1 MAKEF
6 TDANFEELL
15 SSNKVVVADFWA
27 TWCGPCKAMGPSID
41 ELATEY
47 EGKALIGKVDVE
59 ENNDLAE
66 KYAIRSV
73 PTIIFFKDG
82 EMVDKVVGL
91 QPKAALEAKIKELI
105 EILKGDFLA
114 YIKK

>member
-6 TDANFEELL
+6 TDANFDELL

-41 ELATEY
+41 ELAIEY

-82 EMVDKVVGL
+82 EMVDKQVGAV
-91 QPKAALEAKIKELI
+91 PKAVLESKIKAL
-105 EILKGDFLA
+105 L
-114 YIKK
+114 

>member
-6 TDANFEELL
+6 TDANFDELL

-91 QPKAALEAKIKELI
+91 QPKAALDAKIKELI
-105 EILKGDFLA
+105 
-114 YIKK
+114 

>member
-1 MAKEF
+1 MVKEF
-6 TDANFEELL
+6 TEANFDELL

-41 ELATEY
+41 ELAAQY
-47 EGKALIGKVDVE
+47 EGQALIGKVDVE

-82 EMVDKVVGL
+82 EMVDKQVGAV
-91 QPKAALEAKIKELI
+91 PKAVLESKIKAL
-105 EILKGDFLA
+105 L
-114 YIKK
+114 

>member
-6 TDANFEELL
+6 TDANFDELL

-41 ELATEY
+41 ELSAEY
-47 EGKALIGKVDVE
+47 EGQALIGKVDVE

-73 PTIIFFKDG
+73 PTIIFFRK
-82 EMVDKVVGL
+82 
-91 QPKAALEAKIKELI
+91 
-105 EILKGDFLA
+105 
-114 YIKK
+114 YSSKKMTICYSFISAF

>member
-6 TDANFEELL
+6 TEANFEELL

-82 EMVDKVVGL
+82 EMVDKQVGAV
-91 QPKAALEAKIKELI
+91 PKAVLESKIKNL
-105 EILKGDFLA
+105 L
-114 YIKK
+114 

>member
-6 TDANFEELL
+6 TDANFDELL

-73 PTIIFFKDG
+73 PTLIFFKDG

-91 QPKAALEAKIKELI
+91 QPKAAIEAKIKAL
-105 EILKGDFLA
+105 L
-114 YIKK
+114 

>member
-6 TDANFEELL
+6 TDANFDELL

-27 TWCGPCKAMGPSID
+27 TWCGPCKAMGPSIE

-105 EILKGDFLA
+105 
-114 YIKK
+114 

>member
-47 EGKALIGKVDVE
+47 EGQALIGKVDVE

-82 EMVDKVVGL
+82 EMVDKMVGL
-91 QPKAALEAKIKELI
+91 QSKAVLEARIKEL
-105 EILKGDFLA
+105 L
-114 YIKK
+114 

>member
-6 TDANFEELL
+6 TDANFDELL

-41 ELATEY
+41 ELAVEY

-82 EMVDKVVGL
+82 EMVDKMVGL
-91 QPKAALEAKIKELI
+91 QSKAVLEARIKEL
-105 EILKGDFLA
+105 L
-114 YIKK
+114 

>member
-6 TDANFEELL
+6 TDANFDELL
-15 SSNKVVVADFWA
+15 GSNKVVVADFWA

-41 ELATEY
+41 ELAAQY
-47 EGKALIGKVDVE
+47 EGQALIGKVDVE

-82 EMVDKVVGL
+82 EMVDKQVGAV
-91 QPKAALEAKIKELI
+91 PKAVLESKIKAL
-105 EILKGDFLA
+105 L
-114 YIKK
+114 

>member
-6 TDANFEELL
+6 TDANFDELL

-73 PTIIFFKDG
+73 PTLIFFKDG

-91 QPKAALEAKIKELI
+91 QPKAAREAKIKAL
-105 EILKGDFLA
+105 L
-114 YIKK
+114 

>member
-6 TDANFEELL
+6 TDANFDELL

-27 TWCGPCKAMGPSID
+27 AWCGPCKAMGPSID

-82 EMVDKVVGL
+82 EMVDKQVGAVPKVV
-91 QPKAALEAKIKELI
+91 LESKIKNL
-105 EILKGDFLA
+105 L
-114 YIKK
+114 

>member
-6 TDANFEELL
+6 TDANFDELL

-41 ELATEY
+41 ELSAEY

-82 EMVDKVVGL
+82 EMVDKQVGAV
-91 QPKAALEAKIKELI
+91 PKAVLESKIKNL
-105 EILKGDFLA
+105 L
-114 YIKK
+114 

>member
-6 TDANFEELL
+6 TDANFDELL
-15 SSNKVVVADFWA
+15 SSNKVVLADFWA

-41 ELATEY
+41 ELAVEY
-47 EGKALIGKVDVE
+47 DGQALIGKVDVE
-59 ENNDLAE
+59 ENVDLAE

-91 QPKAALEAKIKELI
+91 QSKAALEAKIKSL
-105 EILKGDFLA
+105 L
-114 YIKK
+114 

>member
-6 TDANFEELL
+6 TDANFDELL

-82 EMVDKVVGL
+82 EMVDKQVGAVPKVV
-91 QPKAALEAKIKELI
+91 LESKIKAL
-105 EILKGDFLA
+105 L
-114 YIKK
+114 

>member
-6 TDANFEELL
+6 TDANFDELL

-41 ELATEY
+41 ELAAQY
-47 EGKALIGKVDVE
+47 EGQALIGKVDVE

-91 QPKAALEAKIKELI
+91 QPKAAIEAKIKDL
-105 EILKGDFLA
+105 L
-114 YIKK
+114 

>member
-6 TDANFEELL
+6 TEANFEELL

-41 ELATEY
+41 ELAVEY

-82 EMVDKVVGL
+82 EMVDKMVGL
-91 QPKAALEAKIKELI
+91 QSKAVLEARIKEL
-105 EILKGDFLA
+105 L
-114 YIKK
+114 

>member
-6 TDANFEELL
+6 TDANFDELL

-41 ELATEY
+41 ELSAEY

-82 EMVDKVVGL
+82 EMVDKQVGAV
-91 QPKAALEAKIKELI
+91 PKAVLESKIKAL
-105 EILKGDFLA
+105 L
-114 YIKK
+114 

>member
-6 TDANFEELL
+6 TDANFDELL

-41 ELATEY
+41 ELSAEY
-47 EGKALIGKVDVE
+47 EGQALIGKVDVE

-82 EMVDKVVGL
+82 EMVDKQVGAV
-91 QPKAALEAKIKELI
+91 PKAVLESKIKAL
-105 EILKGDFLA
+105 L
-114 YIKK
+114 

>member
-6 TDANFEELL
+6 TDANFDELL
-15 SSNKVVVADFWA
+15 GSNKVVVADFWA

-41 ELATEY
+41 ELSAEY
-47 EGKALIGKVDVE
+47 EGQALIGKVDVE

-82 EMVDKVVGL
+82 EMVDKTVGL
-91 QPKAALEAKIKELI
+91 QSKAVLEARIKEL
-105 EILKGDFLA
+105 L
-114 YIKK
+114 

>member
-6 TDANFEELL
+6 TDANFDELL

-41 ELATEY
+41 ELAVEY

-82 EMVDKVVGL
+82 EMVDKMVGL
-91 QPKAALEAKIKELI
+91 QSKVVLEARIKEL
-105 EILKGDFLA
+105 L
-114 YIKK
+114 

>member
-6 TDANFEELL
+6 TDANFDELL

-47 EGKALIGKVDVE
+47 EGKAIIGKVDVE

-82 EMVDKVVGL
+82 EMVDKQVGAV
-91 QPKAALEAKIKELI
+91 PKAVLEDKIKAL
-105 EILKGDFLA
+105 L
-114 YIKK
+114 

>member
-6 TDANFEELL
+6 TDANFDELL

-41 ELATEY
+41 ELSVEY
-47 EGKALIGKVDVE
+47 EGRALIGKVDVE

-82 EMVDKVVGL
+82 EMVDKQVGAVA
-91 QPKAALEAKIKELI
+91 KSVLESKIKNL
-105 EILKGDFLA
+105 L
-114 YIKK
+114 

>member
-6 TDANFEELL
+6 TEANFEELL

-41 ELATEY
+41 ELSAEY
-47 EGKALIGKVDVE
+47 EGQALIGKVDVE

-82 EMVDKVVGL
+82 EMVDKMVGL
-91 QPKAALEAKIKELI
+91 QSKAVLEARIKEL
-105 EILKGDFLA
+105 L
-114 YIKK
+114 

>member
-6 TDANFEELL
+6 TDANFDELL
-15 SSNKVVVADFWA
+15 GSNKVVVADFWA

-41 ELATEY
+41 ELAAQY
-47 EGKALIGKVDVE
+47 EGQALIGKVDVE

-82 EMVDKVVGL
+82 EMVDKMVGL
-91 QPKAALEAKIKELI
+91 QSKAVLEARIKEL
-105 EILKGDFLA
+105 L
-114 YIKK
+114 

>member
-6 TDANFEELL
+6 TDANFDELL

-41 ELATEY
+41 ELAAEY
-47 EGKALIGKVDVE
+47 EGQALIGKVDVE

-73 PTIIFFKDG
+73 PTLIFFKDG
-82 EMVDKVVGL
+82 EMVDKLVGL
-91 QPKAALEAKIKELI
+91 QPKAAIEAKIKAL
-105 EILKGDFLA
+105 L
-114 YIKK
+114 

>member
-6 TDANFEELL
+6 TDANFDELL

-41 ELATEY
+41 ELAAQY
-47 EGKALIGKVDVE
+47 EGQALIGKVDVE

-82 EMVDKVVGL
+82 EMVDKQVGAV
-91 QPKAALEAKIKELI
+91 PKAVLESKIKNL
-105 EILKGDFLA
+105 L
-114 YIKK
+114 

>member
-6 TDANFEELL
+6 TDANFDELL

-41 ELATEY
+41 ELAIEY

-82 EMVDKVVGL
+82 EMVDKQIGAV
-91 QPKAALEAKIKELI
+91 PKAVLESKIKNL
-105 EILKGDFLA
+105 L
-114 YIKK
+114 

>member
-1 MAKEF
+1 M
-6 TDANFEELL
+6 
-15 SSNKVVVADFWA
+15 VVADFWA

-41 ELATEY
+41 ELSAEY
-47 EGKALIGKVDVE
+47 EGQALIGKVDVE

-82 EMVDKVVGL
+82 EMVDKMVGL
-91 QPKAALEAKIKELI
+91 QSKAVLEARIKEL
-105 EILKGDFLA
+105 L
-114 YIKK
+114 

>member
-6 TDANFEELL
+6 TDANFDELL

-41 ELATEY
+41 ELAAEY
-47 EGKALIGKVDVE
+47 EGQALIGKVDVE

-73 PTIIFFKDG
+73 PTLIFFKDG
-82 EMVDKVVGL
+82 DMVDKVVGL
-91 QPKAALEAKIKELI
+91 QPKAAIEAKIKAL
-105 EILKGDFLA
+105 L
-114 YIKK
+114 

>member
-6 TDANFEELL
+6 TDANFDELL

-41 ELATEY
+41 ELAAEY
-47 EGKALIGKVDVE
+47 EGRALIGKVDVE

-82 EMVDKVVGL
+82 EMVDKQVGAV
-91 QPKAALEAKIKELI
+91 PKAVLESKIKAL
-105 EILKGDFLA
+105 L
-114 YIKK
+114 

>member
-6 TDANFEELL
+6 TDANFDELL
-15 SSNKVVVADFWA
+15 SSNKVVLADFWA

-41 ELATEY
+41 ELAAEY
-47 EGKALIGKVDVE
+47 EGQALIGKVDVE

-73 PTIIFFKDG
+73 PTLIFFKDG

-91 QPKAALEAKIKELI
+91 QSKAAIEAKIKEL
-105 EILKGDFLA
+105 L
-114 YIKK
+114 

>member
-6 TDANFEELL
+6 TDANFDELL

-41 ELATEY
+41 ELAAQY
-47 EGKALIGKVDVE
+47 EGQALIGKVDVE

-82 EMVDKVVGL
+82 EMVDKMVGL
-91 QPKAALEAKIKELI
+91 QSKVVLEVRIKEL
-105 EILKGDFLA
+105 L
-114 YIKK
+114 

>member
-6 TDANFEELL
+6 TDANFDELL

-105 EILKGDFLA
+105 
-114 YIKK
+114 

>member
-6 TDANFEELL
+6 TDANFDELL

-41 ELATEY
+41 ELAAQY
-47 EGKALIGKVDVE
+47 EGQALIGKVDVE

-82 EMVDKVVGL
+82 EMVDKQVGAV
-91 QPKAALEAKIKELI
+91 PKAVLEDKIKAL
-105 EILKGDFLA
+105 L
-114 YIKK
+114 

>member
-6 TDANFEELL
+6 TDANFDELL

-47 EGKALIGKVDVE
+47 EGQALIGKVDVE

-82 EMVDKVVGL
+82 EMVDKMVGL
-91 QPKAALEAKIKELI
+91 QSKAVLEARIKEL
-105 EILKGDFLA
+105 L
-114 YIKK
+114 

>member
-6 TDANFEELL
+6 TDANFDELL
-15 SSNKVVVADFWA
+15 SLNKVVVADFWA

-41 ELATEY
+41 ELAVEY

-73 PTIIFFKDG
+73 PTLIFFKDG

-91 QPKAALEAKIKELI
+91 QPKAAIEAKIKDL
-105 EILKGDFLA
+105 L
-114 YIKK
+114 

>member
-1 MAKEF
+1 
-6 TDANFEELL
+6 
-15 SSNKVVVADFWA
+15 
-27 TWCGPCKAMGPSID
+27 MGPSID
-41 ELATEY
+41 ELSAEY

-82 EMVDKVVGL
+82 EMVDKQVGAV
-91 QPKAALEAKIKELI
+91 PKAVLESKIKNL
-105 EILKGDFLA
+105 L
-114 YIKK
+114 

>member
-6 TDANFEELL
+6 TDANFDELL

-41 ELATEY
+41 ELAAEY
-47 EGKALIGKVDVE
+47 EGQALIGKVDVE

-73 PTIIFFKDG
+73 PTLIFFKDG

-91 QPKAALEAKIKELI
+91 QPKAAIEAKIKAL
-105 EILKGDFLA
+105 L
-114 YIKK
+114 

>member
-6 TDANFEELL
+6 TDANFDELL

-47 EGKALIGKVDVE
+47 EGQALIGKVDVE

-82 EMVDKVVGL
+82 EMVDKQVGAV
-91 QPKAALEAKIKELI
+91 PKAVLESKIKAL
-105 EILKGDFLA
+105 L
-114 YIKK
+114 